1 MGLAGVRVGLWGRLP
16 AGLWIVLA
24 LACTGEPVR
33 EPPQPP
39 SAWPVAVSDLPEL
52 TDDSTAADLAT
63 AVGRSLDYLA
73 KIPGQ
78 REFPLGNRKISAERL
93 RRSLEL
99 FGEMLSSGRLDRDQ
113 IARRFEFY
121 RVGSTE
127 GGREPGAVLVTGYY
141 EPILKAALEPS
152 EEFRYPLY
160 GLPPDL
166 VLVDLSRFNPER
178 FADERL
184 VGRVVEGR
192 LRPYFSRAE
201 IDGQGALAGGGR
213 ELAYLHDPIDAFF
226 LHVQGSG
233 LLETAAGSRFRI
245 GYAGTNGR
253 PYRSVG
259 KVLIDRGEVPADQM
273 SLQAIR
279 DYLGAHP
286 EQRDEILFHNESYVF
301 FRRVPEGPMGSIN
314 VPLTAG
320 RSIATD
326 AGVYPRGALGFM
338 ITTRPDFDAD
348 GQVRR
353 WLPLTRWVVNQDTG
367 GAIKGARRVDLF
379 CGTGTGA
386 EEVAGRLKQPGTLF
400 MVLARE
406 PASETRP

>member
-1 MGLAGVRVGLWGRLP
+1 MGLAGVRAGFWGRLL
-16 AGLWIVLA
+16 AGLGMVLA
-24 LACTGEPVR
+24 AACTGEPVR

-39 SAWPVAVSDLPEL
+39 IARPVAVSDLPEL
-52 TDDSTAADLAT
+52 IDDSALLELRT
-63 AVGRSLDYLA
+63 AVERSLDYLA
-73 KIPGQ
+73 KIPGE
-78 REFPLGNRKISAERL
+78 REFPLGNRKVDAERL

-99 FGEMLSSGRLDRDQ
+99 FGEMLSRGRLDPDQ

-121 RVGSTE
+121 RVGSPE
-127 GGREPGAVLVTGYY
+127 GAREPGAVLVTGYY
-141 EPILKAALEPS
+141 EPILKAALGPS

-192 LRPYFSRAE
+192 LQPYFSRAE
-201 IDGQGALAGGGR
+201 IDGQGALAGSGC
-213 ELAYLHDPIDAFF
+213 ELAYLKDPIDAFF
-226 LHVQGSG
+226 LQVQGSG
-233 LLETAAGSRFRI
+233 LLETADGSRFRI

-259 KVLIDRGEVPADQM
+259 KVLIERGEIPAGQM

-286 EQRDEILFHNESYVF
+286 DERDEILFQNESYVF
-301 FRRVPEGPMGSIN
+301 FRRVPEGPMGSIQ

-326 AGVYPRGALGFM
+326 AGVYPRGALGFLL
-338 ITTRPDFDAD
+338 TTRPEFDAD

-367 GAIKGARRVDLF
+367 GAIKGAGRVDLF
-379 CGTGTGA
+379 CGTGAGA
-386 EEVAGRLKQPGTLF
+386 EAVAGRLKQPGTLF

-406 PASETRP
+406 TASESRP